1 MIITLKFGIPYSDI
15 LSRSKLSIEIKNK
28 KTIRSMMESFLES
41 NDDFKKQVEDRGY
54 LVKGELK
61 AIYTKNGRLVS
72 YNEELNDGDVIEVI
86 VPIVGG

>member
-1 MIITLKFGIPYSDI
+1 
-15 LSRSKLSIEIKNK
+15 
-28 KTIRSMMESFLES
+28 MMESFLES

-61 AIYTKNGRLVS
+61 AVYTKNGRLVS

>member
-15 LSRSKLSIEIKNK
+15 LSRSKLSIEINNE
-28 KTIRSMMESFLES
+28 KTIRNMMEFFLES

-54 LVKGELK
+54 LVNGELK